1 MSGVCA
7 HDDFPPHFALC
18 SVPLLAV
25 LSSLSRASDKKSQP
39 HRLLTIF
46 ILVMRCLIFTFFFKK
61 NIQPHSS
68 PSFHVCMFFK
78 LMLFSASEKV
88 KAPLKGQR
96 MAVLAH
102 AGTCVSFH

>member
-1 MSGVCA
+1 MFV
-7 HDDFPPHFALC
+7 HMMIFPPTLHCVVYHCWL
-18 SVPLLAV
+18 SYLLFREHLIKISAAPV
-25 LSSLSRASDKKSQP
+25 VNNFYSSNEM
-39 HRLLTIF
+39 F
-46 ILVMRCLIFTFFFKK
+46 NFYILKKK

>member
-1 MSGVCA
+1 MFV
-7 HDDFPPHFALC
+7 HMMIPPPHFALC

-25 LSSLSRASDKKSQP
+25 HLLFREHQMKISAAPVVNNFYSSNEMFNFY
-39 HRLLTIF
+39 I
-46 ILVMRCLIFTFFFKK
+46 FKK

>member
-46 ILVMRCLIFTFFFKK
+46 ILVMRCLIFTFKK
-61 NIQPHSS
+61 KKTFNHTLPPHFMS
-68 PSFHVCMFFK
+68 VCF
-78 LMLFSASEKV
+78 LS
-88 KAPLKGQR
+88 
-96 MAVLAH
+96 
-102 AGTCVSFH
+102 